1 MLSPKGH
8 PEPRIVLWILV
19 FASAV
24 VTPNGIK
31 MVLANGLSS
40 FFINGKPV
48 FSDGPKSLPR
58 SPSDCNIL
66 DRWVFDNFI
75 LVDELFAK
83 PLRSLETFLS
93 VNNNIMNKILNEQK
107 NI

>member
-1 MLSPKGH
+1 MLSSKGH
-8 PEPRIVLWILV
+8 PEPRIVLCILV
-19 FASAV
+19 FAAAV

-66 DRWVFDNFI
+66 DRWVFDHFI
-75 LVDELFAK
+75 LADELFAK
-83 PLRSLETFLS
+83 PLRNLETFLS